1 MKLPADERSKRPYD
15 IGIDVGAIS
24 TKVVVFQPKKGIIQ
38 QMVRNTSME
47 PGKLASTMVEDLLK
61 ENGVNRDD
69 IAFIIATGQ
78 GRRSVK
84 IADLART
91 DITSFARGAHHL
103 CGDAEIVVDI
113 GGHGIRVMRMGEM
126 GIIEDFRTNDKC
138 STGTGCFM
146 DTMAMALEVE
156 IDDVGE
162 RSMHSKL
169 AEHVNASC
177 TVFAESEVV
186 SLIAKGKRTDDILAG
201 LHQMVAR
208 KIVSLVN
215 STRSKGKVFVCG
227 GVARNEGVVKELE
240 KIIDREMFVPEDPH
254 LVGALGAALLS
265 PRLKPQQKMKAASVV
280 DESEKQPFVKRF
292 LRWST

>member
-1 MKLPADERSKRPYD
+1 M
-15 IGIDVGAIS
+15 GIDVGAIS
-24 TKVVVFQPKKGIIQ
+24 TKVVVIEPKKG
-38 QMVRNTSME
+38 VVASLVKNTSMD
-47 PGKLASTMVEDLLK
+47 PGKLAEKMVVDILSSTGMKREDI
-61 ENGVNRDD
+61 GYIV
-69 IAFIIATGQ
+69 ATGQ
-78 GRRSVK
+78 GRRGVD

-91 DITSFARGAHHL
+91 DITSFAKGAHFL
-103 CGDAEIVVDI
+103 CPDAEIVVDI
-113 GGHGIRVMRMGEM
+113 GGHGIRVMRMGQM

-146 DTMAMALEVE
+146 DTMAMALEVNIE
-156 IDDVGE
+156 DAGK

-186 SLIAKGKRTDDILAG
+186 SLIAKGKMTDDILAG

-208 KIVSLVN
+208 KIVALVN
-215 STRSKGKVFVCG
+215 STRSKGKVFICG

-240 KIIDREMFVPEDPH
+240 KSINRDMFVPEEPH

-265 PRLKPQQKMKAASVV
+265 PRPKQVKKEVEDVV
-280 DESEKQPFVKRF
+280 EENVKEPFVKRF